1 MNNIIE
7 EFVDLEI
14 RKRELEKDERII
26 LLLKLVDKY
35 NTYYSNKCDVE
46 EALMFERLI
55 GEIKSIPKVTEY
67 FQCVDSINELLEHIY
82 FEQNGEGYNYI
93 DLSTRKFILFKNR

>member
-35 NTYYSNKCDVE
+35 NTYY
-46 EALMFERLI
+46 R
-55 GEIKSIPKVTEY
+55 Y
-67 FQCVDSINELLEHIY
+67 
-82 FEQNGEGYNYI
+82 
-93 DLSTRKFILFKNR
+93 LF